1 MHGDWAVDGF
11 IILSGFVIAKL
22 ISEKPEPYLGYIS
35 RRFFRLYPV
44 YLICLALAVLLL
56 SPRLDPGLLVSHLA
70 LAQGLLTGSGST
82 AILVPSW
89 SISLEWQYY
98 LIAPAFVAVLW
109 RLRWRW
115 VLVLALVL
123 YLPICRH
130 WDDIFLSHWPM
141 QSFLPMKLLYFMA
154 GVILYRVLPNGLGLP
169 LPAWLRPVQYLGKIS
184 YSTYLV
190 HYPVLI
196 LIAPYFKP
204 HAAFVI
210 LAFGAPLIIG
220 LSAALF
226 LLVETPGIR
235 LGRRLSSLYETAR
248 LSH

>member
-1 MHGDWAVDGF
+1 MAPAKHLPELDCARCALAWWVVINHCFVASGVAFKAATDPWTQLLMHGDWAVDGF

-35 RRFFRLYPV
+35 RRFLRLYPV

-141 QSFLPMKLLYFMA
+141 QSFLPM
-154 GVILYRVLPNGLGLP
+154 
-169 LPAWLRPVQYLGKIS
+169 
-184 YSTYLV
+184 
-190 HYPVLI
+190 
-196 LIAPYFKP
+196 
-204 HAAFVI
+204 
-210 LAFGAPLIIG
+210 
-220 LSAALF
+220 
-226 LLVETPGIR
+226 
-235 LGRRLSSLYETAR
+235 
-248 LSH
+248 